1 MGEGSPVLVLVV
13 GDVPLQAALASDE
26 RDDAFVVQRVPTA
39 AAAREV
45 AIAHDELAV
54 VLVAGELA
62 DGPGASVL
70 AAFAGSHPLARR
82 VLVGTPREPAAL
94 IAALNAGHVH
104 HVATRDAVDELA
116 ALVQDQLGLYQA
128 ARRRARAES
137 ELARL
142 AVDAARHAARE
153 RELEER
159 LAQRGADLVAATVH
173 AEQLSLRLE
182 QVSFRDLLTGLY
194 NHRAFQERLREE
206 ASRSQR
212 HGTPLALLVCDLDNF
227 SAVNRDVGH
236 QVGDEI
242 LRRVAAILSDGDP
255 PPRGR
260 TSDVVARL
268 SGEEFGVV
276 LPETHKAGALTKALR
291 IRDAVVGATMPGDR
305 NVSISIGVAT
315 YPDDADDP
323 VGLLAA
329 ATKAVRGAKQR
340 GGGQVHFFDTAP
352 SEPRRRPSDS
362 IAASIA
368 QIALPQVALDNFRP
382 YHDRLGELVS
392 MLQRE
397 RSLSCLLID
406 LSRLQRVEQELGLAH
421 HAEVFDRA
429 GTVLDGLRGTTLG
442 RDDVI
447 CRTPEGDAYLV
458 FVSRATLVTGTA
470 VEDLAG
476 RVETAVSQAL
486 APVVT
491 DLMHSEARVSVGCAR
506 VLGNSMVRTERLISR
521 LVTEAT
527 DAARLAHQRA
537 AQRDKTLLQDI
548 ILGDGISSVYQP
560 IVHFGTGEVFGYEAL
575 TRGPRGSSLQ
585 SPAALFGVADEVGLT
600 FELDRACFRRAL
612 RSAVG
617 LEPVHRLFLNLLPL
631 SFYDGAFIEIEIGY
645 LLQAAGLTPAN
656 IVFEITEKL
665 AIENFGAFRRA
676 LQAYA
681 AMGFGVAIDD
691 VGTRHS
697 NLETVMAL
705 RPDFIKLS
713 DVLTRGCSR
722 STVKRE
728 MVRSMANI
736 ASAIDAAI
744 VAEGIET
751 VDDLL
756 CLRDLGVRYGQGYF
770 LARPEPPFVGIS
782 ADARAAMATRG
793 ASINGF
799 SPEFDDDA
807 DLRDVPPAPRTTGWE
822 FVAAAATRRAD
833 PATTPPWAP
842 LVLPAGTGS
851 LPSVVPAEL
860 AASAARPDEPSLAQT
875 LRGDLVEPREN
886 APTRDPAREQDR

>member
-1 MGEGSPVLVLVV
+1 MGEVSPVLVLVV
-13 GDVPLQAALASDE
+13 GDVPLQAALASDD
-26 RDDAFVVQRVPTA
+26 RDGAFVVQRAASA
-39 AAAREV
+39 AAARSV
-45 AIAHDELAV
+45 AIDHDALAV
-54 VLVAGELA
+54 VLAAGTLP
-62 DGPGASVL
+62 DGAGPAVL
-70 AAFAGSHPLARR
+70 AAFAGSHPLSRR
-82 VLVGTPREPAAL
+82 VLVGVPADPTVL

-104 HVATRDAVDELA
+104 HVATPSAGDDLA
-116 ALVQDQLGLYQA
+116 ALVQDQLGLYQTS
-128 ARRRARAES
+128 RRRARAEAD
-137 ELARL
+137 LAKI
-142 AVDAARHAARE
+142 AHDATRHAARE

-194 NHRAFQERLREE
+194 NHRAFHERMREE
-206 ASRSQR
+206 VSRSQR

-242 LRRVAAILSDGDP
+242 LRRVAAILSDGEP

-260 TSDVVARL
+260 SSDVVARL

-305 NVSISIGVAT
+305 NVTISIGVAT

-323 VGLLAA
+323 VAMLAA

-340 GGGQVHFFDTAP
+340 GGGQVHFFDTP
-352 SEPRRRPSDS
+352 SEPRKRPSDS

-368 QIALPQVALDNFRP
+368 QIALPQVALDMFRP

-406 LSRLQRVEQELGLAH
+406 LSRLQAVEQELGLAH

-429 GTVLDGLRGTTLG
+429 GSVLDGLRGTTLG

-458 FVSRATLVTGTA
+458 FIARGTLAAGTA
-470 VEDLAG
+470 VEELASK
-476 RVETAVSQAL
+476 VELAVGDAL
-486 APVVT
+486 APLVN
-491 DLMHSEARVSVGCAR
+491 DLMHTEARVAVGCAR

-521 LVTEAT
+521 LVSEAT
-527 DAARLAHQRA
+527 DAARLAQKRA
-537 AQRDKTLLQDI
+537 AQRDKTQLQDI
-548 ILGDGISSVYQP
+548 ILGDGITSVYQP

-575 TRGPRGSSLQ
+575 SRGPRGSTLQ

-728 MVRSMANI
+728 MVRSMTNI
-736 ASAIDAAI
+736 ANAIDAAV

-756 CLRDLGVRYGQGYF
+756 CLRDLGVRYGQGYY
-770 LARPEPPFVGIS
+770 LARPSPPFVGVS
-782 ADARAAMATRG
+782 TDARAAMATRG
-793 ASINGF
+793 TTVNGF

-807 DLRDVPPAPRTTGWE
+807 DLRDVPPAPR
-822 FVAAAATRRAD
+822 AAAWEIVTAAAVRRAD

-842 LVLPAGTGS
+842 LVLPVGTGS
-851 LPSVVPAEL
+851 LPRVVPAEL
-860 AASAARPDEPSLAQT
+860 AAGALRPDEPSLAAS
-875 LRGDLVEPREN
+875 LRGEVREN
-886 APTRDPAREQDR
+886 APAADPVGEQDR